1 MLTGNKGPLC
11 GLLFFKEVNMIKLI
25 NKKIITMFIVSMVT
39 IISVSSFLSH
49 VDKEEL
55 ENAFATIN
63 YSYKNNKKET
73 IDKIEISKEEAL
85 TRRVIVYDNMTMS
98 ELADKLNRSM
108 KDTLSGKGE
117 LLASYCLEKGVD
129 PYIAL
134 SIILLESGCNSGR
147 CSGLTRNC
155 YNFGGQKG
163 TPSCNGGAYKSFAS
177 IDDGLR
183 GFVDNLS
190 GYYAKGLNTPEKMNS
205 RYAESSTWAMKVRN
219 YERSIKAK

>member
-1 MLTGNKGPLC
+1 M
-11 GLLFFKEVNMIKLI
+11 KLI
-25 NKKIITMFIVSMVT
+25 NDRIIAIFIVSLLT
-39 IISVSSFLSH
+39 IISFSLFLSNM
-49 VDKEEL
+49 DKEKLQSLFFNSEQ
-55 ENAFATIN
+55 EVIDDVVIG
-63 YSYKNNKKET
+63 KE
-73 IDKIEISKEEAL
+73 DAL
-85 TRRVIVYDNMTMS
+85 TRRVIVFDNMTLS
-98 ELADKLNRSM
+98 ELSEKLNRSM

-163 TPSCNGGAYKSFAS
+163 TPSCNGGSYKAFAS
-177 IDDGLR
+177 VDDGLR
-183 GFVDNLS
+183 GFVDNLAR
-190 GYYAKGLNTPEKMNS
+190 YYASGLDTPEKMNS

>member
-1 MLTGNKGPLC
+1 MR
-11 GLLFFKEVNMIKLI
+11 KLI
-25 NKKIITMFIVSMVT
+25 NDRVITIFIVSMVT

-49 VDKEEL
+49 VDKQIL
-55 ENAFATIN
+55 QNRFYMFTIKKSN
-63 YSYKNNKKET
+63 KNDKVDTIIVKKE
-73 IDKIEISKEEAL
+73 DAL
-85 TRRVIVYDNMTMS
+85 TRRVVVFDNLTMS
-98 ELADKLNRSM
+98 ELSEKLNRSM

-117 LLASYCLEKGVD
+117 LLASYSLEKGVD

-163 TPSCNGGAYKSFAS
+163 SPSCNGGPYKAFSS
-177 IDDGLR
+177 VDDGLK
-183 GFVDNLS
+183 GFIDNLS

>member
-1 MLTGNKGPLC
+1 
-11 GLLFFKEVNMIKLI
+11 MINII
-25 NKKIITMFIVSMVT
+25 NKKIITVFIVSMVT
-39 IISVSSFLSH
+39 IISVSSYLSN
-49 VDKEEL
+49 VKKEDL
-55 ENAFATIN
+55 QNAFATIN
-63 YSYKNNKKET
+63 YSYKQDKKEV
-73 IDKIEISKEEAL
+73 IDEIQISKEEAL
-85 TRRVIVYDNMTMS
+85 TKRVIVYDNMTMS

-117 LLASYCLEKGVD
+117 LLASYSLEKGVD

-163 TPSCNGGAYKSFAS
+163 TPSCNGGSYKAFNSV
-177 IDDGLR
+177 DDGLK
-183 GFVDNLS
+183 GFIDNLS

>member
-1 MLTGNKGPLC
+1 MKLFK
-11 GLLFFKEVNMIKLI
+11 LLND
-25 NKKIITMFIVSMVT
+25 KIITVFLVSMIT
-39 IISVSSFLSH
+39 IVAFSSYLSH
-49 VDKEEL
+49 IDKTEL
-55 ENAFATIN
+55 KKAFATIN
-63 YSYKNNKKET
+63 YSNKHEEKE
-73 IDKIEISKEEAL
+73 ILDKVNLTKEDAL
-85 TRRVIVYDNMTMS
+85 TKRIIVFDNMTMS
-98 ELADKLNRSM
+98 ELSDKLNRSM
-108 KDTLSGKGE
+108 QDTLSGKGE
-117 LLASYCLEKGVD
+117 LLASYSLEKGVD

-163 TPSCNGGAYKSFAS
+163 SPGCNGGPYKAFAS
-177 IDDGLR
+177 IDDGLK

-190 GYYAKGLNTPEKMNS
+190 GYYARGLDTPEKMNS

>member
-1 MLTGNKGPLC
+1 MKI
-11 GLLFFKEVNMIKLI
+11 VNERV
-25 NKKIITMFIVSMVT
+25 ITIFIVSLIT
-39 IISVSSFLSH
+39 IISFSSFLSNM
-49 VDKEEL
+49 DKEKL
-55 ENAFATIN
+55 QNMFNITFN
-63 YSYKNNKKET
+63 KET
-73 IDKIEISKEEAL
+73 EEIDEINIGKEDAL
-85 TRRVIVYDNMTMS
+85 TRRVIVYDNMTLS
-98 ELADKLNRSM
+98 ELSDKLNRSM

-117 LLASYCLEKGVD
+117 LLASYSLEKGVD

-163 TPSCNGGAYKSFAS
+163 TPSCNGGSYKAYPS

-183 GFVDNLS
+183 GFIDNLS

>member
-1 MLTGNKGPLC
+1 MR
-11 GLLFFKEVNMIKLI
+11 KLI
-25 NKKIITMFIVSMVT
+25 NDRVITIFIVSMVT

-49 VDKEEL
+49 VDKQIL
-55 ENAFATIN
+55 QNRFYMFTIKKSN
-63 YSYKNNKKET
+63 KNDKVDTIIVKKE
-73 IDKIEISKEEAL
+73 DAL
-85 TRRVIVYDNMTMS
+85 TRRVVVFDNLTMS
-98 ELADKLNRSM
+98 ELSEKLNRSM

-117 LLASYCLEKGVD
+117 LLASYSLEKGVD

-163 TPSCNGGAYKSFAS
+163 SPSCNGGPYKAFSS
-177 IDDGLR
+177 VDDGLK
-183 GFVDNLS
+183 GFIDNLS

-219 YERSIKAK
+219 YEKSIRAK